1 MKSLMHFAVFGALA
15 GVLVGANLIAQT
27 PARVAAPSSV
37 TEPMEIPLWPG
48 VAPGSEGWTWHEQ
61 EYRTP
66 GGRAIRN
73 IVRPTLTPFLPDRA
87 IATGT
92 AIIVAPGGGN
102 VFLTMDREGYDVA
115 RWLAA
120 RGVAAFVLK
129 YRLNHTPEKEED
141 FQRDVMKPLLA
152 RMGGGAG
159 APASSPS
166 PSGPTAAA
174 GTTTP
179 GVADGQQAV
188 RIVRRRAAE
197 WGIAPNRIGIM
208 GFSAGAGVTMGVALN
223 HDAESRPDFLGP
235 IYGGLRADTQVPS
248 DAAPIFAAV
257 ASDDPVAQASTLK
270 LYSVWKAAGVPI
282 ELHVFESGGHG
293 WGMRKQDKT
302 SDHWVDE
309 FGWWL
314 ESRGLIKHGQQP
326 ATEARAGR

>member
-1 MKSLMHFAVFGALA
+1 MKTLTHFAVYAALA
-15 GVLVGANLIAQT
+15 GLFVGVNLIAQT
-27 PARVAAPSSV
+27 AVKVAAKSTV
-37 TEPMEIPLWPG
+37 AEPMEIPLWPG
-48 VAPGSEGWTWHEQ
+48 VAPGSEDWTWHEQ
-61 EYRTP
+61 AYQTP
-66 GGRAIRN
+66 GGHAIRN
-73 IVRPTLTPFLPDRA
+73 IVKPTLTPFLPDRA

-129 YRLNHTPEKEED
+129 YRLNHTPEKDED
-141 FQRDVMKPLLA
+141 FQRDVMKPLLT
-152 RMGGGAG
+152 RIGGGAG
-159 APASSPS
+159 APSASPS

-188 RIVRRRAAE
+188 RIVRQRAAE
-197 WGIAPNRIGIM
+197 WGITPNRIGIM

-223 HDAESRPDFLGP
+223 HDAESRPDFLAP
-235 IYGGLRADTQVPS
+235 IYGGLRADAQVPP

-257 ASDDPVAQASTLK
+257 ASDDPVAQVSTLK
-270 LYSVWKAAGVPI
+270 LYAVWKAAGVPI

-302 SDHWVDE
+302 SDHWIDE

-314 ESRGLIKHGQQP
+314 ESRGLIKHQQP
-326 ATEARAGR
+326 ASEERAGR

>member
-1 MKSLMHFAVFGALA
+1 
-15 GVLVGANLIAQT
+15 
-27 PARVAAPSSV
+27 
-37 TEPMEIPLWPG
+37 
-48 VAPGSEGWTWHEQ
+48 
-61 EYRTP
+61 
-66 GGRAIRN
+66 
-73 IVRPTLTPFLPDRA
+73 
-87 IATGT
+87 
-92 AIIVAPGGGN
+92 
-102 VFLTMDREGYDVA
+102 MDREGYDVA

-129 YRLNHTPEKEED
+129 YRLNHTPEKDED

-152 RMGGGAG
+152 RIGGGAG
-159 APASSPS
+159 TPASSPS
-166 PSGPTAAA
+166 PSGLTAAK
-174 GTTTP
+174 
-179 GVADGQQAV
+179 
-188 RIVRRRAAE
+188 

-223 HDAESRPDFLGP
+223 HDARSRPDFLAP

-257 ASDDPVAQASTLK
+257 ASDDPVAQVSTLK

-293 WGMRKQDKT
+293 WGMRTQDKT

-314 ESRGLIKHGQQP
+314 ESRGLIKPGQQP
-326 ATEARAGR
+326 ASAARAGGLP